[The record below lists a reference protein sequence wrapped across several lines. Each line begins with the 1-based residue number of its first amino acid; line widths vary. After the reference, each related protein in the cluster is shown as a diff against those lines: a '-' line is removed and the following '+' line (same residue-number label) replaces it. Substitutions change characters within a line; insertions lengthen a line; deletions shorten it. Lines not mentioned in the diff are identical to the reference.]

1 MMETGPH
8 GEAGVEAGVGV
19 GAEAEE
25 ATTWRI
31 PSITALMVVG
41 VAVVV
46 EAGVGVGVG
55 TVVEAESK
63 SPVALT
69 SPVLMRLR
77 EVGEV
82 IFLRRCRT
90 LVAAE
95 EGAEAEVRGEVR
107 GEGIAL
113 TALLQIPLRQE
124 LPKCRLAECR
134 HSGIICLEVALLKV
148 VEGGS
153 SRYMC
158 VIFWR

>member
-1 MMETGPH
+1 METGPP
-8 GEAGVEAGVGV
+8 GEEGVEAGVGA

-25 ATTWRI
+25 ATRCPILT
-31 PSITALMVVG
+31 ITALMAVG
-41 VAVVV
+41 AAVVV

-63 SPVALT
+63 SPVAST
-69 SPVLMRLR
+69 SPMRMRLL

-107 GEGIAL
+107 GEGIAP
-113 TALLQIPLRQE
+113 TDPLQIQLRQE
-124 LPKCRLAECR
+124 LRECRLAECR
-134 HSGIICLEVALLKV
+134 HSGIICLEVAL
-148 VEGGS
+148 
-153 SRYMC
+153 
-158 VIFWR
+158 